1 MSKPINQI
9 SWKELEPGFVV
20 TEPGTAREY
29 KTGDWRSSRPV
40 WDESKCIKCGLCW
53 VYCPEAAV
61 YQKEDGYFTANL
73 DYCKG
78 CGICASE
85 CWPGAIKMVE
95 ER

>member
-1 MSKPINQI
+1 MSKPANQYK
-9 SWKELEPGFVV
+9 WYELEPGFVV

>member
-1 MSKPINQI
+1 MPKPIDQY

-20 TEPGTAREY
+20 TEPGSAREY
-29 KTGDWRSSRPV
+29 KTGDWRSTRPV
-40 WDESKCIKCGLCW
+40 WDDSKCNQCWLCW
-53 VYCPEAAV
+53 LYCPEAAV

-78 CGICASE
+78 CGICAQE
-85 CWPGAIKMVE
+85 CPRDAIKMVE